1 MRKPRTEKEKSEFIE
16 LRKKREKISN
26 EMKKLSPEELKL
38 YIAEKLNQKKV
49 LPEKNYKG
57 SQLLN

>member
-38 YIAEKLNQKKV
+38 YIAAKLNQKKV
-49 LPEKNYKG
+49 LPEKN
-57 SQLLN
+57 